1 MNNKPYT
8 QQNADNIKKL
18 FMKKTVSKRKIG
30 MRVLLIAAA
39 FTIFATSAIVAGMY
53 LNSFDRL
60 REIIGEAQATG
71 LQPVGISTEGGFRIE
86 VVAVG
91 INANTV
97 DLYITLEDLV
107 DNRLDGDI
115 FVLADVW
122 LAGDSLRRSFPQFSR
137 VIDQTNS
144 GVVTLHTRTSFHN
157 PIEGRALDF
166 ELYSIDYNFRT
177 AEHEIN
183 FDLSAIT
190 EHSPAAWIWNT
201 LILPPHLHDIPVALE
216 GFENV
221 GDIRISSIGLID
233 GRLHIQEQY
242 NMTALHQWAGNKVNL
257 INPYGEVVHPLR
269 GTEYN
274 TATISFRIDE
284 HGNFYNDRG
293 YNFVVDFPYRE
304 NIFEVDL
311 ERLAEYR
318 LVAPLSANDRT
329 RLGWRTRFE
338 VDIPTEGMEMLVVE
352 PLNIQLGDTTVTEVR
367 VSPFNVLIIGFGSQG
382 LEHTSQVK
390 VHTIDGVVDV
400 IRGWITIDTL
410 ENSNF
415 IETRTIDTAPIN
427 IDNIIAIEI
436 NGHMVNLP

>member
-269 GTEYN
+269 GTE
-274 TATISFRIDE
+274 
-284 HGNFYNDRG
+284 
-293 YNFVVDFPYRE
+293 
-304 NIFEVDL
+304 
-311 ERLAEYR
+311 
-318 LVAPLSANDRT
+318 
-329 RLGWRTRFE
+329 
-338 VDIPTEGMEMLVVE
+338 
-352 PLNIQLGDTTVTEVR
+352 
-367 VSPFNVLIIGFGSQG
+367 
-382 LEHTSQVK
+382 
-390 VHTIDGVVDV
+390 
-400 IRGWITIDTL
+400 
-410 ENSNF
+410 
-415 IETRTIDTAPIN
+415 
-427 IDNIIAIEI
+427 
-436 NGHMVNLP
+436 